1 MNINMKKIPLFIIL
15 FGLVFIL
22 SACGSDT
29 ASEPVEPEPINVTVQ
44 SAADSLSVRRELV
57 YPGMVVS
64 ESEATISA
72 KASGNVTSL
81 KIQVGDQVALGQEL
95 ARIDDI
101 NSSFNPDNFNANQ
114 IKQAKLAVQQ
124 AESAYNLARD
134 SYNRLLVSAVKDL
147 QQAEI
152 ARDQALK
159 GQSNLETTAAE
170 SLKSAELAYETA
182 KIATE
187 QARLTLENREKLAQ
201 QSVLDARTNADL
213 TASSVTGTAGTI
225 ITNINNILALD
236 DNNTV
241 SISYRANLGALDAS
255 IFSVVKDSYQLAKSA
270 YADYTKASFVN
281 IEDRVESALAVATA
295 VKKLADDSKLL
306 LDKTITSANLPQTSI
321 SGVSLSGLQSTV
333 SGYQAQINAAV
344 GQMNATQQAFS
355 GLDLNNSS
363 LLDSLKQAY
372 ELAQQQEASAQQAL
386 KNLQAG
392 NTSQK
397 DQAGFAFNLA
407 QNQYD
412 NLKIKMETQIMSAKT
427 QMESAKIQYDNASYT
442 LQSLYD
448 AHSVIAPLTGKITK
462 IFVAEGESIN
472 PGQPI
477 ATVSQTDNIKVQ
489 LYVEADNLL
498 DIKLGQAAVVLDNND
513 QSYNGVVSAVSP
525 QADSV
530 TRRFLVEVKLIDAPG
545 LLLGTVATVKL
556 NLVKTVDS
564 AGSIILPLS
573 AVTVGQS
580 ESYIYVVKE
589 GRTEKIIVEIAE
601 VIGELAR
608 VKVSVRPD
616 TMIIID
622 GNKLVQDGT
631 AVAAESID

>member
-72 KASGNVTSL
+72 KASGNVTGL

>member
-1 MNINMKKIPLFIIL
+1 MKKIPLFIIL